1 MPPRRHARSR
11 ARALSRAR
19 RPGGGHTERD
29 PAGARCGAPGY
40 AGPWL
45 PRPRTPRV
53 GVYVTFSSRSVGSPP
68 PLGAAGIGT
77 LPRVGTLDQL
87 RGSTRQVR
95 ANPWLTV
102 GVAIGTLI
110 VCVWIGWAIHVT
122 SDHGAREG
130 LGVLI
135 AWPAILAA
143 LVL

>member
-1 MPPRRHARSR
+1 LA
-11 ARALSRAR
+11 
-19 RPGGGHTERD
+19 
-29 PAGARCGAPGY
+29 
-40 AGPWL
+40 
-45 PRPRTPRV
+45 RV
-53 GVYVTFSSRSVGSPP
+53 G
-68 PLGAAGIGT
+68 A
-77 LPRVGTLDQL
+77 LDQL

-143 LVL
+143 VVLISLPFIWAFRVIRGSITGSDAPESDGDETEDFTHAS